1 MSKESLERR
10 FFLAVAAVL
19 AAAVLYGVVSALV
32 EDFTG
37 SSAHDHHGLV
47 LVVANVIWLG
57 LVAPFVAWLALL
69 SWRRAKSN

>member
-1 MSKESLERR
+1 
-10 FFLAVAAVL
+10 
-19 AAAVLYGVVSALV
+19 VLYGVVSALV